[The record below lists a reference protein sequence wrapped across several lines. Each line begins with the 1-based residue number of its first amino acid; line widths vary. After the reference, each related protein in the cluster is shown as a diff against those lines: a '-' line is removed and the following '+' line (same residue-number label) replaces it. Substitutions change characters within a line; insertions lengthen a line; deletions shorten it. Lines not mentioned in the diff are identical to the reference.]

1 MLPKSNA
8 KGKKMKREK
17 NLTIRVSE
25 EEYKRIENI
34 ANKIGIPKTRLAR
47 NLIIAGLEDA
57 ELLDK
62 LGAFDIAKLIEKIRE
77 KALGQNYKLIT
88 E

>member
-1 MLPKSNA
+1 
-8 KGKKMKREK
+8 MKREK

-25 EEYKRIENI
+25 EEYKRIEKI
-34 ANKIGIPKTRLAR
+34 ANKIGVPKTRLAR

-57 ELLDK
+57 ELLNR
-62 LGAFDIAKLIEKIRE
+62 LGAFDIVIAIEKIRE
-77 KALGQNYKLIT
+77 KALGRNYKNLAT